1 MELEQFHLSL
11 VVAAGVGLIF
21 PLIMY
26 TPANQFLAL
35 AKPNQIFSEE
45 IARHITK
52 LFCGVDTVFMQQN
65 RAITFIH
72 TFAANP
78 FY

>member
-1 MELEQFHLSL
+1 MGCCSEE
-11 VVAAGVGLIF
+11 VIF
-21 PLIMY
+21 SLIMY
-26 TPANQFLAL
+26 TAANQFLAST
-35 AKPNQIFSEE
+35 KHYQIPSEE
-45 IARHITK
+45 IARHIMK
-52 LFCGVDTVFMQQN
+52 LFCRVAAVLMRES